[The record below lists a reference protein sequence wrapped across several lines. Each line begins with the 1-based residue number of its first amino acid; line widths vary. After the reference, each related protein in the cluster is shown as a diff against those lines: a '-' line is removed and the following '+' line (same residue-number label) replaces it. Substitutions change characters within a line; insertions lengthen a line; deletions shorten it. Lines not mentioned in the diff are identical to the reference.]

1 MKRKRKR
8 MGDRKGER
16 GNGSAKLRRGSLGK
30 CILLR
35 ILETADSNTVSM
47 NNIVLGILRRE
58 FYLFTFVLHYSDQ
71 ENPGLE
77 KNG

>member
-16 GNGSAKLRRGSLGK
+16 GNGSVKFRRGLLGK

-35 ILETADSNTVSM
+35 ILEIVDSNIVFM
-47 NNIVLGILRRE
+47 NNIVFGILRRE
-58 FYLFTFVLHYSDQ
+58 FYLFIFVLYYLD
-71 ENPGLE
+71 
-77 KNG
+77 